1 MGNKRNQ
8 EQVRE
13 ARNSHKAAQG
23 RVIKDKFAK
32 QREERRN
39 TSPLK
44 PMNELQ
50 KEYIRLLREKDIVIA
65 SGLAGTSKT
74 YIPTV
79 MACDDYSAGNVDKI
93 YITRP
98 NVSNSKSLGY
108 FGGDLVEKMS
118 NWLLPVLS
126 IMNERLGAGE
136 VECGIR
142 NGNITFVPFE
152 VIKGMSFSNA
162 WVIGDEMEDCTY
174 EEVKKFVTRLGKD
187 VKCAIAG
194 DISQSEFKHKS
205 GLQALLNVR
214 EKRDYLK
221 EHVGHV
227 DFDKPSYI
235 VRSDQCREWILGFR
249 EYESDQ

>member
-1 MGNKRNQ
+1 MKRNQ
-8 EQVRE
+8 ETVRA
-13 ARNSHKAAQG
+13 ARNDKKQENG
-23 RVIKDKFAK
+23 RRIKDKFSK

-39 TSPLK
+39 TSPLVA
-44 PMNELQ
+44 MNESQ
-50 KEYIRLLREKDIVIA
+50 KEYIRLLREKDMVIA
-65 SGLAGTSKT
+65 TGLAGTSKT

-152 VIKGMSFSNA
+152 VIKGMSFNRA
-162 WVIGDEMEDCTY
+162 WVIGDEMEDCNY
-174 EEVKKFVTRLGKD
+174 DEVKKFVTRLGTD
-187 VKCAIAG
+187 IKCAIAG
-194 DISQSEFKHKS
+194 DISQSELKDKS
-205 GLQALLNVR
+205 GLRTLIELR
-214 EKRDYLK
+214 DRRDYLK
-221 EHVGHV
+221 EKVGHV
-227 DFDKPSYI
+227 DFNRPSDI
-235 VRSDQCREWILGFR
+235 VRSEQCKEWILAFR
-249 EYESDQ
+249 DFEGE